1 MAAAA
6 ARRAAGRRAAGRGRA
21 MTEPR
26 RYTIKI
32 DVEVRD
38 QDDFVHFQ
46 PSSVTARATD
56 LGVEWGRA
64 NDEEKLHDF
73 FEFYLRTHIPAGM
86 SFTEYG
92 APRHAAARRAEFP
105 AFVDGG

>member
-1 MAAAA
+1 
-6 ARRAAGRRAAGRGRA
+6 

-56 LGVEWGRA
+56 LGVEWVSA
-64 NDEEKLHDF
+64 NDEEALHDF
-73 FEFYLRTHIPAGM
+73 FAFYLRTHIPAGM
-86 SFTEYG
+86 SITEYG
-92 APRHAAARRAEFP
+92 ASPQAAALRAGIAAIVKRAVEE
-105 AFVDGG
+105 G